1 MQTLSVGYENI
12 ISAVRVV
19 AVVNPNS
26 APVKRMV
33 KEAKEKNQAIDA
45 TCGKPT
51 RSVIVMDSGYIVLSS
66 LSPKKI
72 GLRMEGSGMNAGGNG
87 HGNGNGNVRETGG
100 EK

>member
-1 MQTLSVGYENI
+1 MQALSVGYENI
-12 ISAVRVV
+12 VSAARVV

-51 RSVIVMDSGYIVLSS
+51 RSVIVTDSGHVVLSS
-66 LSPKKI
+66 LCPKKI
-72 GLRMEGSGMNAGGNG
+72 GLRMEVSEMNAGRNG
-87 HGNGNGNVRETGG
+87 HGNGNGRKSRG
-100 EK
+100 EE

>member
-1 MQTLSVGYENI
+1 MNALSVGYENI
-12 ISAVRVV
+12 VATRRVV

-51 RSVIVMDSGYIVLSS
+51 RSIIVTDSGHIVLSS
-66 LSPKKI
+66 LCPKKI
-72 GLRMEGSGMNAGGNG
+72 GLRMEGNGRSNAGGNG
-87 HGNGNGNVRETGG
+87 NGKGRKSGG
-100 EK
+100 ED

>member
-1 MQTLSVGYENI
+1 MNALSVGYENI
-12 ISAVRVV
+12 VATRRVV

-51 RSVIVMDSGYIVLSS
+51 RSIIVTDSGHVVLSS
-66 LSPKKI
+66 LCPKKI
-72 GLRMEGSGMNAGGNG
+72 GLRMEGKGRSNAGGNG
-87 HGNGNGNVRETGG
+87 NGKGRKSGG
-100 EK
+100 ED

>member
-1 MQTLSVGYENI
+1 MQALSVGYENI
-12 ISAVRVV
+12 VAAGRVV

-51 RSVIVMDSGYIVLSS
+51 RSIIVTDSGHVVLSS
-66 LSPKKI
+66 LCPKKI
-72 GLRMEGSGMNAGGNG
+72 GLRMEGNGRSNAGGNG
-87 HGNGNGNVRETGG
+87 NGKRRKSGRED
-100 EK
+100 

>member
-1 MQTLSVGYENI
+1 MNALSVGYENI
-12 ISAVRVV
+12 VAAGRVV

-51 RSVIVMDSGYIVLSS
+51 RSIIVTDSGHVVLSS
-66 LSPKKI
+66 LCPKKI
-72 GLRMEGSGMNAGGNG
+72 GLRMEGSGRSNAGR
-87 HGNGNGNVRETGG
+87 NGNGKGRKSGG
-100 EK
+100 ED